1 MIAIV
6 NRIVDWVRV
15 AASWLSIFG
24 GAILIFS
31 MLAVLA
37 DVVTRTI
44 FGATGGNI
52 NLTFRGSYEIVR
64 YGLLLSML
72 YALPYALKDG
82 QVFVEIFTEKL
93 PQRIKNIMAG
103 VFVFFFGIFG
113 FLLTNG
119 LLERIERAARTG
131 ETTQDL
137 GLPLGQIY
145 YFALIGTVM
154 LGIRGITVSWEYF
167 TAKTG
172 EDE

>member
-1 MIAIV
+1 MITLV
-6 NRIVDWVRV
+6 NQLVAWVRML
-15 AASWLSIFG
+15 ASWLSVIG

-44 FGATGGNI
+44 FGATGGAI

-64 YGLLLSML
+64 YGLLLSIL
-72 YALPYALKDG
+72 YALPNALKDG

-93 PQRIKNIMAG
+93 PQRAKNILSG
-103 VFVFFFGIFG
+103 IFVFFFGVFG
-113 FLLTNG
+113 FLLTTG
-119 LLERIERAARTG
+119 LIERIENAAMTG

-137 GLPLGQIY
+137 GLPIGHIY

-167 TAKTG
+167 TATV
-172 EDE
+172 EDNA